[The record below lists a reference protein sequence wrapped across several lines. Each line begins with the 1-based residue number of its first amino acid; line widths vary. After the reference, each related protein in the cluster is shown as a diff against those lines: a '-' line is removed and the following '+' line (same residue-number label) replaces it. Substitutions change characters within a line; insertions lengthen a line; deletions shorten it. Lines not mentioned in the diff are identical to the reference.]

1 MEHSFGTCILH
12 VYKCIYMI
20 ISPRSII
27 MYFMSESVQCL
38 NQRFKD
44 ITLPVKVDIYN

>member
-1 MEHSFGTCILH
+1 
-12 VYKCIYMI
+12 MI
-20 ISPRSII
+20 ISRRSIN
-27 MYFMSESVQCL
+27 MSFKYESVQCL